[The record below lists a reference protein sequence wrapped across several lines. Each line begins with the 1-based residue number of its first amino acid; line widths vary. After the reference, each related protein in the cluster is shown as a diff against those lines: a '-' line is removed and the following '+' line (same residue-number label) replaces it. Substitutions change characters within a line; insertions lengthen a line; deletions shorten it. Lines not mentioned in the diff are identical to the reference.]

1 MEVEAIGIEIFSK
14 GKKSKNKKLRQNLE
28 EDLSLIDKMKV
39 QRLRERSD
47 H

>member
-1 MEVEAIGIEIFSK
+1 MEVEAIGIESK
-14 GKKSKNKKLRQNLE
+14 GMKNKNKKLRQNLE
-28 EDLSLIDKMKV
+28 EDLSLIDKMKG